1 MLLNTKY
8 FGEIEINEE
17 QIITFEEGIPSFENM
32 HRYSIISTPEP
43 DSPFCWLQCIEQ
55 PELAFALANPFLIK
69 KDYDFELTQENLDK
83 LDIKSEAEIAV
94 YAIVVIPEDVTK
106 ASMNLR
112 APVIVN
118 SRTMKAAQIIIDISK
133 YDIKN
138 YIFEELKKQ

>member
-17 QIITFEEGIPSFENM
+17 QIIIFEEGIPSFENI
-32 HRYSIISTPEP
+32 HRYSIISTPEQ
-43 DSPFCWLQCIEQ
+43 DSPFFWLQCIDQ
-55 PELAFALANPFLIK
+55 PELAFALVNPFLIK
-69 KDYDFELTQENLDK
+69 KDYDFELTQDNLDK
-83 LDIKSEAEIAV
+83 LDIKSESEIAV
-94 YAIVVIPEDVTK
+94 YAIVVIPEDITK

-112 APVIVN
+112 APIIVN
-118 SRTMKAAQIIIDISK
+118 SRTKKAAQIIIDISR